1 MSATELDTF
10 IEKLRA
16 EHAALMKS
24 YNEGHDAAE
33 AAWAKHEQNA
43 SRLTEFRSKYGGYLK
58 LADQGAIAVPALPNT

>member
-1 MSATELDTF
+1 
-10 IEKLRA
+10 
-16 EHAALMKS
+16 MKS